1 MNWKIAIAAVLIA
14 AALTI
19 GCLLLGSYLLAWYLA
34 KDIGSMWNITQV
46 F

>member
-1 MNWKIAIAAVLIA
+1 MSWKVAIAAVLIA

-34 KDIGSMWNITQV
+34 KDIGSLWNITRV